1 MVWDSR
7 IAARA
12 DPTTGE
18 AFHSPVITVP
28 DAHALNDKQKRR
40 RTPLQGRTRPS
51 VTSLSFLQDSGTQLA
66 TGGGLRVLSP
76 PCFGNAVGAWLH
88 LCNVYVLAV

>member
-7 IAARA
+7 IPARA
-12 DPTTGE
+12 DPTTSE
-18 AFHSPVITVP
+18 PFHSPVITVP

-51 VTSLSFLQDSGTQLA
+51 VTSLSFLQGSGTQLA
-66 TGGGLRVLSP
+66 TGGALRMLPLGSV
-76 PCFGNAVGAWLH
+76 
-88 LCNVYVLAV
+88 